1 LGPLSGLCNSGVK
14 PKLPGLGLER
24 LSESPQVAATPRG
37 GGDTARAAEVGSTPR
52 CFSIRTPPG
61 STPRI
66 RSIVT
71 PRSRQPTPFL
81 SAAARTPT
89 SLAAATPRSFS
100 RVCSIVTPRTA
111 YGTPCAPSAG
121 QLTRPMATLQLL
133 HEDVTSGRSHEDDAC
148 DQDRASDEQKKSKL
162 ESACHR
168 VVINQEAAPEELH
181 EADVDNEE
189 ADEKADEEGEESED
203 DEEGSE
209 IDEPEWMS
217 FATPCAGGLMTN
229 FEELWA
235 NGTHNDQAGAGAE
248 DEEPL
253 LKNKPVALTSD
264 AIGKLVADLAQ
275 KEVARALEEAD
286 KNRPRSAP
294 LNDKTKRALLRR
306 GQVSSRKP
314 KRDEPG
320 DIGVALTRQ
329 PATLMEAAGPLA
341 AALCCGPSAA
351 ATASSKGPSSAVAA
365 QMSKTQAAAN
375 RFGNGVLRAGS
386 AMQDA
391 GRLAREAG
399 AVALKGHA
407 SASTLSKDI
416 LQPEVMRVKE
426 FTSDAKKLE
435 ADARNAKIKAVTA
448 ANAVKVKLMQKMPM
462 NRLRRHRK
470 DEEGSQ
476 PIEEK
481 VTI

>member
-1 LGPLSGLCNSGVK
+1 
-14 PKLPGLGLER
+14 
-24 LSESPQVAATPRG
+24 
-37 GGDTARAAEVGSTPR
+37 
-52 CFSIRTPPG
+52 
-61 STPRI
+61 
-66 RSIVT
+66 
-71 PRSRQPTPFL
+71 
-81 SAAARTPT
+81 
-89 SLAAATPRSFS
+89 
-100 RVCSIVTPRTA
+100 
-111 YGTPCAPSAG
+111 
-121 QLTRPMATLQLL
+121 MATLQLL

-168 VVINQEAAPEELH
+168 LGINQEAAPEELH

-189 ADEKADEEGEESED
+189 ADEEADEEGEESED
-203 DEEGSE
+203 DEDGSE

-235 NGTHNDQAGAGAE
+235 NGTHNHQGGAGAE

-253 LKNKPVALTSD
+253 LKNKPVELTSE
-264 AIGKLVADLAQ
+264 AICGLVADRVQ

-329 PATLMEAAGPLA
+329 PAALMEAAA
-341 AALCCGPSAA
+341 SAA
-351 ATASSKGPSSAVAA
+351 ATASSKGPPSAVAA

-416 LQPEVMRVKE
+416 LQPEVMRAKE
-426 FTSDAKKLE
+426 FTADAKRLE

-462 NRLRRHRK
+462 SRLRRHRK
-470 DEEGSQ
+470 DEEASQ

>member
-1 LGPLSGLCNSGVK
+1 
-14 PKLPGLGLER
+14 
-24 LSESPQVAATPRG
+24 
-37 GGDTARAAEVGSTPR
+37 
-52 CFSIRTPPG
+52 
-61 STPRI
+61 
-66 RSIVT
+66 
-71 PRSRQPTPFL
+71 
-81 SAAARTPT
+81 
-89 SLAAATPRSFS
+89 
-100 RVCSIVTPRTA
+100 
-111 YGTPCAPSAG
+111 
-121 QLTRPMATLQLL
+121 MATLQLL
-133 HEDVTSGRSHEDDAC
+133 HEEAAATSGRSHEDDPIAE
-148 DQDRASDEQKKSKL
+148 ASDAQNKIKL

-168 VVINQEAAPEELH
+168 VVINQEAAHEEVH

-189 ADEKADEEGEESED
+189 AEEEAEADEEGEESED
-203 DEEGSE
+203 DEQGSD

-229 FEELWA
+229 FEELWSR
-235 NGTHNDQAGAGAE
+235 GTHNDQRGAGDE

-253 LKNKPVALTSD
+253 LKNKQMELTSE
-264 AIGKLVADLAQ
+264 AIGNFVNDRVQ

-314 KRDEPG
+314 KRDELG

-329 PATLMEAAGPLA
+329 PATLMEAAA
-341 AALCCGPSAA
+341 AA
-351 ATASSKGPSSAVAA
+351 ATASSKGPPNAVAA
-365 QMSKTQAAAN
+365 QMSKTQAAAQ
-375 RFGNGVLRAGS
+375 RLGNGVLRAGS

-399 AVALKGHA
+399 AVVAGRAQGMQQGHA
-407 SASTLSKDI
+407 SAATLNKDI
-416 LQPEVMRVKE
+416 LAPEVMRAKE
-426 FTSDAKKLE
+426 FTAEAKRLE

-470 DEEGSQ
+470 DEEASQ